1 MVIAWIIFLEAWAEL
16 GAMAVMA
23 TMEVA
28 VVEGA
33 VMGDVP
39 MAFSLR
45 DLIIQ

>member
-1 MVIAWIIFLEAWAEL
+1 MKRMAWRIFLVAEAEL
-16 GAMAVMA
+16 GAMAVLLIM
-23 TMEVA
+23 VA
-28 VVEGA
+28 LGVGA